1 LCHGLNKLMSLTFSS
16 ACEVFFDPRR
26 ISHDC
31 KTVPRRN
38 SFGLAED
45 ISKSG
50 MLIWILSKLDY
61 DERYSRQKNKT
72 FTGFDERNRRATVQ
86 GGWIMLPANRRVE
99 NAWMRL
105 EQQGAPPAELL
116 SADIYGSWMRCI
128 SHGLDT
134 LRPPSPEFV
143 SPAVLRQEQQR
154 CSLVRGLALAEM
166 HTLHQQIAG
175 SNFMIAFATGGGLLL
190 DIISDSSFSD
200 ASDAACIR
208 AGAVWTE
215 NVCGTNGLGTAAYL
229 KKPIVVHGREHFFAR
244 YNNLTCVAAPIF
256 APDGELAGILDASSD
271 CMSRQA
277 HTQALVAMAATQ
289 IENGLFREQHR
300 GDVLVAFH
308 NRGEYL
314 HTLSAGLLAVDNEGK
329 ILAANRAARVL
340 LDGLPASAGRLFG
353 DVFRAKFS
361 AFVDE
366 GRRKERQRLEDDVGS
381 QFVATIEN
389 TRQFPMGQRISAIKS
404 PPQTRSLPQKE
415 TQAQFV
421 SADPTIAGIVRQV
434 EIAAARKMP
443 ILIRGET
450 GTGKEQMAR
459 HAHAASRRTGSF
471 VAVNCAALPDSLI
484 EAELFGYS
492 EGAFTG
498 ARKGGSAGLFREA
511 DGGTLFLDE
520 IGDMPVTLQA
530 VLLRFLDDW
539 TVRPVGG
546 SRREVDVLL
555 VSATNT
561 NLDDAIAKARFRSD
575 LLFRLNTLE
584 VTLLPLRERTDFAE
598 IARHL
603 MEKIDPTVELSKGAL
618 DRLAEL
624 DWDGNIRELR
634 NVLTRL
640 SLSETGRVID
650 GAAIETAVG
659 PTCRERPG
667 PRTLAD
673 DGNKHDL
680 HEIQRAHVLSAYA
693 ETGNNISKTARRL
706 GVSRNTVYR
715 ALRGRQT

>member
-1 LCHGLNKLMSLTFSS
+1 
-16 ACEVFFDPRR
+16 
-26 ISHDC
+26 
-31 KTVPRRN
+31 
-38 SFGLAED
+38 
-45 ISKSG
+45 
-50 MLIWILSKLDY
+50 
-61 DERYSRQKNKT
+61 
-72 FTGFDERNRRATVQ
+72 
-86 GGWIMLPANRRVE
+86 MLPASRRLDG
-99 NAWMRL
+99 AWL
-105 EQQGAPPAELL
+105 KLDDEGHPPAGLM
-116 SADIYGSWMRCI
+116 SADIYDSWMRCI
-128 SHGLDT
+128 TLGLDA

-143 SPAVLRQEQQR
+143 DAAVLRQEQQR

-175 SNFMIAFATGGGLLL
+175 SNFMIAFATAEGLLL
-190 DIISDSSFSD
+190 DSISDSSFSD

-208 AGAVWTE
+208 AGSIWTE
-215 NVCGTNGLGTAAYL
+215 SICGTNGLGTAAYL
-229 KKPIVVHGREHFFAR
+229 KRPIVVHGREHFFAR

-256 APDGELAGILDASSD
+256 APDGEVAGILDASSD

-300 GDVLVAFH
+300 GNILIAFH

-314 HTLSAGLLAVDNEGK
+314 HTLSAGLLAVDNDGR

-340 LDGLPASAGRLFG
+340 LHGLPAFAGRLFG
-353 DVFRAKFS
+353 DVFRGRFS
-361 AFVDE
+361 DFVDE

-389 TRQFPMGQRISAIKS
+389 SRQFPMTHRVLAPRPAPPKS
-404 PPQTRSLPQKE
+404 P
-415 TQAQFV
+415 AAAFV
-421 SADPTIAGIVRQV
+421 SADPRIAAIVQRV
-434 EIAAARKMP
+434 AIAAARKMP

-459 HAHAASRRTGSF
+459 HAHAASRRAGSF

-484 EAELFGYS
+484 EAELFGYT

-498 ARKGGSAGLFREA
+498 ARKGGSAGLFKEA

-546 SRREVDVLL
+546 SKREVDVLL
-555 VSATNT
+555 VSATNA
-561 NLDDAIAKARFRSD
+561 NLDDAIAKGRFRSD

-584 VTLLPLRERTDFAE
+584 VTLLPLRERTDFAD

-603 MEKIDPTVELSKGAL
+603 MTKIDPSIALSEAAIQ
-618 DRLAEL
+618 RLAQRS
-624 DWDGNIRELR
+624 WDGNIRELR
-634 NVLTRL
+634 NVLARL
-640 SLSETGRVID
+640 SLSETGPVID
-650 GAAIETAVG
+650 AATVDAAIG
-659 PTCRERPG
+659 PGSAEPVA
-667 PRTLAD
+667 PKIKMDESAPA
-673 DGNKHDL
+673 DL
-680 HEIQRAHVLSAYA
+680 HEIQRALVLATFA

-706 GVSRNTVYR
+706 GISRNTVYR
-715 ALRGRQT
+715 ALRGKPG

>member
-1 LCHGLNKLMSLTFSS
+1 
-16 ACEVFFDPRR
+16 
-26 ISHDC
+26 
-31 KTVPRRN
+31 
-38 SFGLAED
+38 
-45 ISKSG
+45 
-50 MLIWILSKLDY
+50 
-61 DERYSRQKNKT
+61 
-72 FTGFDERNRRATVQ
+72 
-86 GGWIMLPANRRVE
+86 MLPANRRVE
-99 NAWMRL
+99 SAWMRL
-105 EQQGAPPAELL
+105 ERQGAPPAELL
-116 SADIYGSWMRCI
+116 SADIYDSWMRCI

-175 SNFMIAFATGGGLLL
+175 SNFMIAFATAGGLLL

-200 ASDAACIR
+200 ASDTACIR
-208 AGAVWTE
+208 PGAVWTE

-229 KKPIVVHGREHFFAR
+229 KRPIVVHGREHFFAR

-256 APDGELAGILDASSD
+256 APDGELTGILDASSD

-300 GDVLVAFH
+300 GNILVAFH

-340 LDGLPASAGRLFG
+340 LHGLPASAGRLFG

-389 TRQFPMGQRISAIKS
+389 TRQFPMTQGISAARP
-404 PPQTRSLPQKE
+404 PPQRSTPQKE
-415 TQAQFV
+415 NPAQFV
-421 SADPTIAGIVRQV
+421 SADPTIAGIVRRV

-459 HAHAASRRTGSF
+459 HAHAASRRSGPF

-546 SRREVDVLL
+546 SKREVDVLL
-555 VSATNT
+555 VSATNA

-598 IARHL
+598 IARYL
-603 MEKIDPTVELSKGAL
+603 MEKIDPTVELSKGAV

-640 SLSETGRVID
+640 SLNETGRVID
-650 GAAIETAVG
+650 EAAVG
-659 PTCRERPG
+659 SAVGSFHRGRSGLKTS
-667 PRTLAD
+667 AD
-673 DGNKHDL
+673 DELKQDL
-680 HEIQRAHVLSAYA
+680 HETQRAHVMSIYA

-715 ALRGRQT
+715 ALRGRHS

>member
-1 LCHGLNKLMSLTFSS
+1 
-16 ACEVFFDPRR
+16 
-26 ISHDC
+26 
-31 KTVPRRN
+31 
-38 SFGLAED
+38 
-45 ISKSG
+45 
-50 MLIWILSKLDY
+50 
-61 DERYSRQKNKT
+61 
-72 FTGFDERNRRATVQ
+72 
-86 GGWIMLPANRRVE
+86 MLPASRRLDG
-99 NAWMRL
+99 AWL
-105 EQQGAPPAELL
+105 KLDDEGHPPAGLM
-116 SADIYGSWMRCI
+116 SADIYDSWMRCI
-128 SHGLDT
+128 TLGLDA

-143 SPAVLRQEQQR
+143 DAAVLRQEQQR

-175 SNFMIAFATGGGLLL
+175 SNFMIAFATAEGLLL
-190 DIISDSSFSD
+190 DSISDSSFSD

-208 AGAVWTE
+208 AGSIWTE
-215 NVCGTNGLGTAAYL
+215 SICGTNGLGTAAYL
-229 KKPIVVHGREHFFAR
+229 KRPIVVHGREHFFAR

-256 APDGELAGILDASSD
+256 APDGEVAGILDASSD

-300 GDVLVAFH
+300 GNILIAFH

-314 HTLSAGLLAVDNEGK
+314 HTLSAGLLAVDNDGR

-340 LDGLPASAGRLFG
+340 LHGLPAFAGRLFG
-353 DVFRAKFS
+353 DVFRGRFS
-361 AFVDE
+361 DFVDE

-389 TRQFPMGQRISAIKS
+389 SRQFPMTHRVLAPRPAPPKS
-404 PPQTRSLPQKE
+404 P
-415 TQAQFV
+415 AAAFV
-421 SADPTIAGIVRQV
+421 SADPRIAAIVQRV
-434 EIAAARKMP
+434 AIAAARKMP

-459 HAHAASRRTGSF
+459 HAHAASQRAGSF

-484 EAELFGYS
+484 EAELFGYT
-492 EGAFTG
+492 EGGFTG
-498 ARKGGSAGLFREA
+498 ARKGGSAGLFKEA

-546 SRREVDVLL
+546 SKREVDVLL
-555 VSATNT
+555 VSATNA
-561 NLDDAIAKARFRSD
+561 NLDDAIAKGRFRSD

-584 VTLLPLRERTDFAE
+584 VTLLPLRERTDFAD

-603 MEKIDPTVELSKGAL
+603 MAKIDPSIALSEAAIQ
-618 DRLAEL
+618 RLAQRS
-624 DWDGNIRELR
+624 WDGNIRELR
-634 NVLTRL
+634 NVLARL
-640 SLSETGRVID
+640 SLSETGPVID
-650 GAAIETAVG
+650 AATVDAAIG
-659 PTCRERPG
+659 PGSAEPVA
-667 PRTLAD
+667 PKIKMNESAPA
-673 DGNKHDL
+673 DL
-680 HEIQRAHVLSAYA
+680 HEIQRALVLATFA

-706 GVSRNTVYR
+706 GISRNTVYR
-715 ALRGRQT
+715 ALRGKPG

>member
-1 LCHGLNKLMSLTFSS
+1 
-16 ACEVFFDPRR
+16 
-26 ISHDC
+26 
-31 KTVPRRN
+31 
-38 SFGLAED
+38 
-45 ISKSG
+45 
-50 MLIWILSKLDY
+50 
-61 DERYSRQKNKT
+61 
-72 FTGFDERNRRATVQ
+72 
-86 GGWIMLPANRRVE
+86 MLPANRRVE

-116 SADIYGSWMRCI
+116 SADIYDSWMRCI

-143 SPAVLRQEQQR
+143 SPAVLRQEQRR

-175 SNFMIAFATGGGLLL
+175 SNFMIAFATAEGLLL
-190 DIISDSSFSD
+190 DIISDSSFDD
-200 ASDAACIR
+200 ASNAACIC

-215 NVCGTNGLGTAAYL
+215 KTCGTNGLGTAAYL
-229 KKPIVVHGREHFFAR
+229 KRPIVVHGREHFFAR

-300 GDVLVAFH
+300 GNILVAFH

-314 HTLSAGLLAVDNEGK
+314 HTLSAGLLAVDNGGK

-340 LDGLPASAGRLFG
+340 LHGLPASAGRLFS
-353 DVFRAKFS
+353 DVFRATFS
-361 AFVDE
+361 AFIDE

-389 TRQFPMGQRISAIKS
+389 SRQFPMMQR
-404 PPQTRSLPQKE
+404 
-415 TQAQFV
+415 V
-421 SADPTIAGIVRQV
+421 SAPPAPTPKAVASSFISNDPTTAAIVRRV

-498 ARKGGSAGLFREA
+498 ARKGGSSGLFREA

-546 SRREVDVLL
+546 SKREVDVLL
-555 VSATNT
+555 VSATNA
-561 NLDDAIAKARFRSD
+561 NLDDSIAKGRFRSD

-584 VTLLPLRERTDFAE
+584 VILLPLRARTDFAE

-603 MEKIDPTVELSKGAL
+603 MQKIDPAVELSQGAI

-624 DWDGNIRELR
+624 NWDGNIRELR
-634 NVLTRL
+634 NVLARL
-640 SLSETGRVID
+640 SLSGSGHVID
-650 GAAIETAVG
+650 KAVVEAICGEKSGQKT
-659 PTCRERPG
+659 P
-667 PRTLAD
+667 AD
-673 DGNKHDL
+673 DGSNQDL
-680 HEIQRAHVLSAYA
+680 HDIQRAHVLSTYA

-715 ALRGRQT
+715 ALRGRRT

>member
-1 LCHGLNKLMSLTFSS
+1 M
-16 ACEVFFDPRR
+16 
-26 ISHDC
+26 
-31 KTVPRRN
+31 
-38 SFGLAED
+38 
-45 ISKSG
+45 
-50 MLIWILSKLDY
+50 
-61 DERYSRQKNKT
+61 
-72 FTGFDERNRRATVQ
+72 
-86 GGWIMLPANRRVE
+86 MLPANRRVE

-105 EQQGAPPAELL
+105 EQQGALPAEVL
-116 SADIYGSWMRCI
+116 SADIYDSWMRCI
-128 SHGLDT
+128 SHGLDA

-175 SNFMIAFATGGGLLL
+175 SNFMIAFATAEGLLL
-190 DIISDSSFSD
+190 DIISDSSFTD

-215 NVCGTNGLGTAAYL
+215 NMCGTNGLGTAAYL
-229 KKPIVVHGREHFFAR
+229 KRPIVVHGREHFFAR

-256 APDGELAGILDASSD
+256 APDGELTGILDASSD

-300 GDVLVAFH
+300 GHILIAFH

-314 HTLSAGLLAVDNEGK
+314 HTLSAGLLAVDNEGG

-340 LDGLPASAGRLFG
+340 LHGLPASAGRLFG

-389 TRQFPMGQRISAIKS
+389 SRQFPMVQR
-404 PPQTRSLPQKE
+404 PPAPRPPLQKE
-415 TQAQFV
+415 TPAQFI
-421 SADPTIAGIVRQV
+421 SADPTTAGIVRRV
-434 EIAAARKMP
+434 ETAAARKMP

-471 VAVNCAALPDSLI
+471 IAVNCAALPESLI

-546 SRREVDVLL
+546 SKREVDVLL
-555 VSATNT
+555 VSATNA
-561 NLDDAIAKARFRSD
+561 NLDDSIAKGRFRSD

-584 VTLLPLRERTDFAE
+584 VTLLPLRQRTDFPE

-603 MEKIDPTVELSKGAL
+603 MNKIDPAVELSQGAI

-624 DWDGNIRELR
+624 NWDGNIRELR
-634 NVLTRL
+634 NVLARL
-640 SLSETGRVID
+640 SMSERGHVID
-650 GAAIETAVG
+650 EATVESAIGPAA
-659 PTCRERPG
+659 RERLK
-667 PRTLAD
+667 TSD
-673 DGNKHDL
+673 DDEVEHDL

>member
-1 LCHGLNKLMSLTFSS
+1 VTAQLFRDGTLFGGSDDTSKRAGKFGFSFNCS
-16 ACEVFFDPRR
+16 MMKRTAGAPRR
-26 ISHDC
+26 PD
-31 KTVPRRN
+31 KKARQ
-38 SFGLAED
+38 ED
-45 ISKSG
+45 
-50 MLIWILSKLDY
+50 LNCTDH
-61 DERYSRQKNKT
+61 EETANPP
-72 FTGFDERNRRATVQ
+72 VQ
-86 GGWIMLPANRRVE
+86 GGWTMLPASRRVE
-99 NAWMRL
+99 NAWTKL
-105 EQQGAPPAELL
+105 EQRGVPPAELL
-116 SADIYGSWMRCI
+116 SADIYDSWMRCI
-128 SHGLDT
+128 SLGLDT
-134 LRPPSPEFV
+134 LRPPAPEFV
-143 SPAVLRQEQQR
+143 DPAVLRQEQQR

-175 SNFMIAFATGGGLLL
+175 SNFMIAFANADGLLL

-200 ASDAACIR
+200 ASNAACIR

-215 NVCGTNGLGTAAYL
+215 TVCGTNGLGTAAYL
-229 KKPIVVHGREHFFAR
+229 KRPIVVHGREHFFAR

-256 APDGELAGILDASSD
+256 APDGELTGILDASSD

-300 GDVLVAFH
+300 GNILVAFH

-314 HTLSAGLLAVDNEGK
+314 QTLSAGLLAVDNEGK
-329 ILAANRAARVL
+329 ILAANRAARIL
-340 LDGLPASAGRLFG
+340 LHGLPASAGRLFG

-361 AFVDE
+361 TFVDE

-389 TRQFPMGQRISAIKS
+389 TRQFPMMQRLSAPRPAPKREI
-404 PPQTRSLPQKE
+404 
-415 TQAQFV
+415 AVQFV
-421 SADPTIAGIVRQV
+421 SADQTIAGIVRRV
-434 EIAAARKMP
+434 AIAAARKMP

-459 HAHAASRRTGSF
+459 HAHAASGRSGAF
-471 VAVNCAALPDSLI
+471 VPVNCAALPESLI

-520 IGDMPVTLQA
+520 IGDMPVALQA

-546 SRREVDVLL
+546 TKREVDVLL
-555 VSATNT
+555 VSATNA
-561 NLDDAIAKARFRSD
+561 NLDESIARGRFRSD

-584 VTLLPLRERTDFAE
+584 VTLLPLRERTDFAD

-603 MEKIDPTVELSKGAL
+603 MEKIDPAVELSQGAI

-634 NVLTRL
+634 NVLARL
-640 SLSETGRVID
+640 SMGERGNVID
-650 GAAIETAVG
+650 EAAVEAVSRG
-659 PTCRERPG
+659 RPG
-667 PRTLAD
+667 LEAD
-673 DGNKHDL
+673 DEVKQDL
-680 HEIQRAHVLSAYA
+680 HEIQRGHVLSVYA
-693 ETGNNISKTARRL
+693 ETGNNVSKTARRL

-715 ALRGRQT
+715 ALRGRPT

>member
-1 LCHGLNKLMSLTFSS
+1 
-16 ACEVFFDPRR
+16 
-26 ISHDC
+26 
-31 KTVPRRN
+31 
-38 SFGLAED
+38 
-45 ISKSG
+45 
-50 MLIWILSKLDY
+50 
-61 DERYSRQKNKT
+61 
-72 FTGFDERNRRATVQ
+72 
-86 GGWIMLPANRRVE
+86 MLPANRRVE

-105 EQQGAPPAELL
+105 EQQGAPPVELL
-116 SADIYGSWMRCI
+116 SADIYDSWMRCI

-154 CSLVRGLALAEM
+154 YSLVRGLALAEM

-175 SNFMIAFATGGGLLL
+175 SNFMIAFATAEGLLL

-215 NVCGTNGLGTAAYL
+215 NICGTNGLGTAAYL
-229 KKPIVVHGREHFFAR
+229 KRPIVVHGREHFFSR
-244 YNNLTCVAAPIF
+244 YNNLTCVAA
-256 APDGELAGILDASSD
+256 
-271 CMSRQA
+271 
-277 HTQALVAMAATQ
+277 Q

-300 GDVLVAFH
+300 GHILIAFH

-314 HTLSAGLLAVDNEGK
+314 HTLSAGLLAVDNEGR

-340 LDGLPASAGRLFG
+340 LHGLPASAGRLFG

-389 TRQFPMGQRISAIKS
+389 SRQFPMAQRTSAPR
-404 PPQTRSLPQKE
+404 PPLPKQAP
-415 TQAQFV
+415 AQFI
-421 SADPTIAGIVRQV
+421 SADPTTAGIVRRV

-492 EGAFTG
+492 EGAFTW

-546 SRREVDVLL
+546 SKREVDVLL
-555 VSATNT
+555 VSATNA
-561 NLDDAIAKARFRSD
+561 NLDDSIAKGRFRSD

-584 VTLLPLRERTDFAE
+584 VILLPLRARTDFAE

-603 MEKIDPTVELSKGAL
+603 MQKIDPAVELSQGAI

-624 DWDGNIRELR
+624 NWDGNIRELR
-634 NVLTRL
+634 NVLARL
-640 SLSETGRVID
+640 SLSGSGHVID
-650 GAAIETAVG
+650 KAVVEAICGEKSGQKT
-659 PTCRERPG
+659 P
-667 PRTLAD
+667 AD
-673 DGNKHDL
+673 DGSNQDL
-680 HEIQRAHVLSAYA
+680 HDIQRAHVLSTYA

-715 ALRGRQT
+715 ALRGRRT

>member
-1 LCHGLNKLMSLTFSS
+1 
-16 ACEVFFDPRR
+16 
-26 ISHDC
+26 
-31 KTVPRRN
+31 
-38 SFGLAED
+38 
-45 ISKSG
+45 
-50 MLIWILSKLDY
+50 
-61 DERYSRQKNKT
+61 
-72 FTGFDERNRRATVQ
+72 
-86 GGWIMLPANRRVE
+86 MLPASRRLDG
-99 NAWMRL
+99 AWL
-105 EQQGAPPAELL
+105 KLDDEGHPPAGLM
-116 SADIYGSWMRCI
+116 SADIYDSWMRCI
-128 SHGLDT
+128 TLGLDA

-143 SPAVLRQEQQR
+143 DAAVLRQEQHR

-175 SNFMIAFATGGGLLL
+175 SNFMIAFATAEGLLL
-190 DIISDSSFSD
+190 DSISDSSFSD

-208 AGAVWTE
+208 AGSIWTE
-215 NVCGTNGLGTAAYL
+215 SICGTNGLGTAAYL
-229 KKPIVVHGREHFFAR
+229 KRPIVVHGREHFFAR

-256 APDGELAGILDASSD
+256 APDGEVAGILDASSD

-300 GDVLVAFH
+300 GNILIAFH

-314 HTLSAGLLAVDNEGK
+314 HTLSAGLLAVDNDGR

-340 LDGLPASAGRLFG
+340 LHGLPAFAGRLFG
-353 DVFRAKFS
+353 DVFRGRFS
-361 AFVDE
+361 DFVDE

-389 TRQFPMGQRISAIKS
+389 SRQFPMTHRVLAPRPAPPKS
-404 PPQTRSLPQKE
+404 P
-415 TQAQFV
+415 AAAFV
-421 SADPTIAGIVRQV
+421 SADPRIAAIVQRV
-434 EIAAARKMP
+434 AIAAARKMP

-459 HAHAASRRTGSF
+459 HAHAASQRAGSF

-484 EAELFGYS
+484 EAELFGYT

-498 ARKGGSAGLFREA
+498 ARKGGSAGLFKEA

-546 SRREVDVLL
+546 SKREVDVLL
-555 VSATNT
+555 VSATNA
-561 NLDDAIAKARFRSD
+561 NLDDAIAKGRFRSD

-584 VTLLPLRERTDFAE
+584 VTLLPLRERTDFAD

-603 MEKIDPTVELSKGAL
+603 MAKIDPSIALSEAAIQ
-618 DRLAEL
+618 RLAQRS
-624 DWDGNIRELR
+624 WDGNIRELR
-634 NVLTRL
+634 NVLARL
-640 SLSETGRVID
+640 SLSETGPVID
-650 GAAIETAVG
+650 AATVDAAIG
-659 PTCRERPG
+659 PGSAEPVA
-667 PRTLAD
+667 PKIKMNESAPA
-673 DGNKHDL
+673 DL
-680 HEIQRAHVLSAYA
+680 HEIQRALVLATFA

-706 GVSRNTVYR
+706 GISRNTVYR
-715 ALRGRQT
+715 ALRGKPG

>member
-1 LCHGLNKLMSLTFSS
+1 
-16 ACEVFFDPRR
+16 
-26 ISHDC
+26 
-31 KTVPRRN
+31 
-38 SFGLAED
+38 
-45 ISKSG
+45 
-50 MLIWILSKLDY
+50 
-61 DERYSRQKNKT
+61 
-72 FTGFDERNRRATVQ
+72 
-86 GGWIMLPANRRVE
+86 MLPANRRVE

-105 EQQGAPPAELL
+105 EQQGAPPADLL
-116 SADIYGSWMRCI
+116 SADIYDSWMRCI

-175 SNFMIAFATGGGLLL
+175 SNFMIAFATAEGLLL

-229 KKPIVVHGREHFFAR
+229 KRPIVVHGREHFFAR

-256 APDGELAGILDASSD
+256 APDGELTGILVASSD

-300 GDVLVAFH
+300 GHIQIAFH

-314 HTLSAGLLAVDNEGK
+314 HTLSAGLLAVDSEGK

-340 LDGLPASAGRLFG
+340 LHGLPASAGRLFG

-389 TRQFPMGQRISAIKS
+389 SRQFPMAQRTSAPR
-404 PPQTRSLPQKE
+404 PPLPKQAP
-415 TQAQFV
+415 AQFI
-421 SADPTIAGIVRQV
+421 SADPTIAGIVRRV
-434 EIAAARKMP
+434 EVAAARKMP

-459 HAHAASRRTGSF
+459 HAHAASLRTGSF

-498 ARKGGSAGLFREA
+498 ARKGGSSGLFREA

-546 SRREVDVLL
+546 SKREVDVLL
-555 VSATNT
+555 VSATNA
-561 NLDDAIAKARFRSD
+561 NLDDSIAKGRFRSD

-584 VTLLPLRERTDFAE
+584 VILLPLRARTDFAE

-603 MEKIDPTVELSKGAL
+603 MQKIDPAVELSQGAI

-624 DWDGNIRELR
+624 NWDGNIRELR
-634 NVLTRL
+634 NVLARL
-640 SLSETGRVID
+640 SLSGSGHVID
-650 GAAIETAVG
+650 KAVVEAICGEKSGQKT
-659 PTCRERPG
+659 P
-667 PRTLAD
+667 AD
-673 DGNKHDL
+673 DGSNQDL
-680 HEIQRAHVLSAYA
+680 HDIQRAHVLSTYA

-715 ALRGRQT
+715 ALRGRRT